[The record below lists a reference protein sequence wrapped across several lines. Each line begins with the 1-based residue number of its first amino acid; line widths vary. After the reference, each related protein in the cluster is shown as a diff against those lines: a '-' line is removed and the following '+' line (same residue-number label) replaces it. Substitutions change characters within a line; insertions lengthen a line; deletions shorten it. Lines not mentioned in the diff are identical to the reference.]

1 MMMNEALPI
10 IIAFLLSVCF
20 GFVFIPGIL
29 NFCKEKNIYDIP
41 NQRKVHKTLVP
52 RLGGLAFVPAI
63 TLSIIVAVGV
73 MSVGFTEP
81 KIQVSLWSM
90 AFLASLLLVYATGVV
105 DDLIG
110 LNAHVKFAVQV
121 ITACALPLC
130 GLYVN
135 NLYGFMGIHEVP
147 YWLGFP
153 LTVFIIVFIDNAMNL
168 IDGIDGLAAGLSILA
183 LLGFLFVFGNAQ
195 LIPYAV
201 IVASAIGILIP
212 YMRFNIWGKAEQ
224 NRKIFMGD
232 SGSLTLGFILGFLF
246 VKSAMHNPPLMAA
259 SPERFVLAYSLLV
272 VPVFDVVRVVL
283 HRLRTRRPLFSADKN
298 HIHHKLMRLG
308 MTQHQALIFI
318 LALAIAYVTINLLLF
333 PLVSITGIVLIDV
346 ATFTLFQLL
355 LTRKVERKELKI
367 AA

>member
-10 IIAFLLSVCF
+10 VIAFLLSVCF

-73 MSVGFTEP
+73 MSVGFTES
-81 KIQVSLWSM
+81 KIQVSLWSI
-90 AFLASLLLVYATGVV
+90 AFLASLLLVYATGVI

-110 LNAHVKFAVQV
+110 LNARVKFIVQV

-147 YWLGFP
+147 YWIGFL
-153 LTVFIIVFIDNAMNL
+153 LTVFIIVFIDNAINL

-183 LLGFLFVFGNAQ
+183 LLGFLVIFGNAQ

-201 IVASAIGILIP
+201 IVASLIGILIP
-212 YMRFNIWGKAEQ
+212 YMRFNVWGKAEQ

-246 VKSAMHNPPLMAA
+246 VKSAMHNPPLMSA
-259 SPERFVLAYSLLV
+259 SPARFVLAYSLLI
-272 VPVFDVVRVVL
+272 VPVFDVVRVIL
-283 HRLRTRRPLFSADKN
+283 HRLRIRQPLFNADKN

-318 LALAIAYVTINLLLF
+318 LGLAVAYVALNLLLF
-333 PLVSITGIVLIDV
+333 PAVSITCIVLIDV
-346 ATFTLFQLL
+346 ATFTFIQLL
-355 LTRKVERKELKI
+355 LTRKAERKKMKI
-367 AA
+367 AT

>member
-110 LNAHVKFAVQV
+110 LNAHVKFTVQV
-121 ITACALPLC
+121 ITAFALPPF
-130 GLYVN
+130 GV
-135 NLYGFMGIHEVP
+135 
-147 YWLGFP
+147 FP
-153 LTVFIIVFIDNAMNL
+153 
-168 IDGIDGLAAGLSILA
+168 
-183 LLGFLFVFGNAQ
+183 
-195 LIPYAV
+195 
-201 IVASAIGILIP
+201 
-212 YMRFNIWGKAEQ
+212 
-224 NRKIFMGD
+224 
-232 SGSLTLGFILGFLF
+232 
-246 VKSAMHNPPLMAA
+246 
-259 SPERFVLAYSLLV
+259 
-272 VPVFDVVRVVL
+272 
-283 HRLRTRRPLFSADKN
+283 
-298 HIHHKLMRLG
+298 
-308 MTQHQALIFI
+308 
-318 LALAIAYVTINLLLF
+318 
-333 PLVSITGIVLIDV
+333 
-346 ATFTLFQLL
+346 
-355 LTRKVERKELKI
+355 
-367 AA
+367 

>member
-10 IIAFLLSVCF
+10 VIAFLLSVCF

-73 MSVGFTEP
+73 MSVGFTES
-81 KIQVSLWSM
+81 KIQVSLWSI
-90 AFLASLLLVYATGVV
+90 AFLASLLLVYATGVI

-110 LNAHVKFAVQV
+110 LNARVKFIVQV

-135 NLYGFMGIHEVP
+135 NLYGFMGIHEMP
-147 YWLGFP
+147 YWLGFI
-153 LTVFIIVFIDNAMNL
+153 LTVFIIVFIDNAINL

-183 LLGFLFVFGNAQ
+183 LLGFLLIFGKAQ
-195 LIPYAV
+195 LTPYAV
-201 IVASAIGILIP
+201 IVASLIGILIP
-212 YMRFNIWGKAEQ
+212 YMRFNVWGKAEQ

-246 VKSAMHNPPLMAA
+246 VKSAMHNPPLMSA
-259 SPERFVLAYSLLV
+259 SPARFVLAYSLLI
-272 VPVFDVVRVVL
+272 VPVFDVVRVIL
-283 HRLRTRRPLFSADKN
+283 HRLRIRQPLFNADKN

-318 LALAIAYVTINLLLF
+318 LDRK
-333 PLVSITGIVLIDV
+333 S
-346 ATFTLFQLL
+346 
-355 LTRKVERKELKI
+355 TRLNSSHW
-367 AA
+367 